1 MTFTEIVKAI
11 GGLLFI
17 VFIVSGIWLFC
28 TAVADFMK
36 ERFTGENK
44 EKK

>member
-28 TAVADFMK
+28 TSVADFMK
-36 ERFTGENK
+36 ERLPGKNK
-44 EKK
+44 EEK

>member
-1 MTFTEIVKAI
+1 MTFTETIKAI

-28 TAVADFMK
+28 TAVADFMADKFPGK
-36 ERFTGENK
+36 EDKGK
-44 EKK
+44 

>member
-11 GGLLFI
+11 GGALFM

-28 TAVADFMK
+28 RAVADFMAEKFPGK
-36 ERFTGENK
+36 EDKRK
-44 EKK
+44 